1 MIRKNVI
8 SGSVCLAFGL
18 FVYWLTGGV
27 PAQASMDMLGGRF
40 FPRVVT
46 VLFILSSIGLIVTGL
61 MGMEI
66 SGGQVGGKKAQAA
79 EEPEAAP
86 EPEPVSEPQVLGM
99 PAGTARLLGYVIT
112 MAIYTLILPLV
123 GYIVASVLAF
133 SGLIYT
139 TGERRPLHVVLGSI
153 VITALLYLLFA
164 VIFSMNVP
172 EPSLF

>member
-1 MIRKNVI
+1 MIRRNVI
-8 SGSVCLAFGL
+8 SGSVCLVFGL

-46 VLFILSSIGLIVTGL
+46 VLFIFSSLGLIVTGL
-61 MGMEI
+61 MGIEI
-66 SGGQVGGKKAQAA
+66 SGGQVGGKKGQVA
-79 EEPEAAP
+79 EVPEPVEP
-86 EPEPVSEPQVLGM
+86 TTEPEPPVFGI
-99 PAGTARLLGYVIT
+99 PAGTVRLLGYVIT

-133 SGLIYT
+133 SGLIFT
-139 TGERRPLHVVLGSI
+139 TGERRPLHILLGA
-153 VITALLYLLFA
+153 VAITALLYILFA

-172 EPSLF
+172 EASLF